1 MKISVVW
8 ALMSTQAM
16 PGSCGGSGL
25 AQPPRARASRK
36 ASGRRMAMA
45 PEFMESSPEPAP
57 TITRFQRCQAGRHQS
72 RRSELARDLAVPQ
85 ASSLRQIAAT
95 LLRGSSQQQMLLVVE
110 FGPGAEAMA
119 AGHQAIA
126 CAGGE
131 AVVLQGQLAVTRQR
145 TAVGADV
152 GTVDLEAVAHVQR
165 AAAGLDLEIAVIIQ
179 AATIHRQRL
188 QVGFLMRSE
197 LDPGMRRVGLGNTQ
211 RTDCETRNELDKN
224 ETAHGRA
231 STREFRMEVARPGL
245 QPTAPPR

>member
-45 PEFMESSPEPAP
+45 PKFMESLPEPAP
-57 TITRFQRCQAGRHQS
+57 TTTCFQRCQPGRHQT
-72 RRSELARDLAVPQ
+72 RRSALARDHAALQ

-119 AGHQAIA
+119 TGHQAIA

-131 AVVLQGQLAVTRQR
+131 TVVLQGQLAVTRQR

-197 LDPGMRRVGLGNTQ
+197 LDPGLRRDGLGHPQHTAG
-211 RTDCETRNELDKN
+211 EGRNEQCKN
-224 ETAHGRA
+224 DTGDGIAPAG
-231 STREFRMEVARPGL
+231 EFGKEVARPVL